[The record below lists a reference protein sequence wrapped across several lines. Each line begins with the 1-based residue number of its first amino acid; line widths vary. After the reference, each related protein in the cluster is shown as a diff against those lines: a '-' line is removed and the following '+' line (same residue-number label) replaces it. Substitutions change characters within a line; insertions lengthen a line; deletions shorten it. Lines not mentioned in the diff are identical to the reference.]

1 MAFLTILEQQ
11 THSLKLTSD
20 HPVPS
25 GDTTSEINFFKD
37 PEDGSAPTTYRYDPP
52 EGKPTQNYGKE
63 IVKVVIQDIRG
74 KESIFSVDSSGFAA
88 LSNIPSKLAYKDWE
102 SDAVIE
108 ETYYPEVKKLL
119 MDNLPGASRVLT
131 FDHTIRRTVVGATRA
146 PVLRAHI
153 DQTPQAS
160 LNRVYR
166 HLPEEADEL
175 VKDRVRIVN
184 VWRPIKGPVRGFP
197 LAVADSRTVGF
208 NDLAAIEHRYIN
220 WTGWTVGVR
229 YRPAQKWW
237 YWSGMK
243 EDERLLLQCFDS
255 HGSQARGA
263 HTAFVHPDSLPEDG
277 RESIE
282 VRALVFG

>member
-1 MAFLTILEQQ
+1 MASLTVLEQQ
-11 THSLKLTSD
+11 TNTLKLTLD

-37 PEDGSAPTTYRYDPP
+37 PEDGSTPFSYVYDPP
-52 EGKPTQNYGKE
+52 EGKPKQNYGTE
-63 IVKVVIQDIRG
+63 AVKVVIQDIRG

-88 LSNIPSKLAYKDWE
+88 LSNNPSKLVYKDWE
-102 SDAVIE
+102 NDAVIE
-108 ETYYPEVKKLL
+108 EKYYPEVKKLL
-119 MDNLPGASRVLT
+119 MDNLPGASRVLI
-131 FDHTIRRTVVGATRA
+131 FDHTIRRTVGATRA

-153 DQTPQAS
+153 DQTGEAS
-160 LNRVYR
+160 LKRVYR
-166 HLPEEADEL
+166 HLPEEANEL
-175 VKDRVRIVN
+175 VKGRVRIVN
-184 VWRPIKGPVRGFP
+184 VWRPLKGPVRALP
-197 LAVADSRTVGF
+197 LAMADSRTVGF
-208 NDLAAIEHRYIN
+208 NDLTAVEHRYPDY
-220 WTGWTVGVR
+220 TGWTVGVR

-243 EDERLLLQCFDS
+243 EDERFLLQCFDS

-282 VRALVFG
+282 VRALIFG